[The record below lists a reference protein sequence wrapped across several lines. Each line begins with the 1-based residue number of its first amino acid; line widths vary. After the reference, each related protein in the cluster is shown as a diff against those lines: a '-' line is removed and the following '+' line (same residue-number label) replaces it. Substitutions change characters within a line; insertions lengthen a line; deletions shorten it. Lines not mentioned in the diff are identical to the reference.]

1 MSQDALSML
10 KQVKHLDDT
19 RVLFSLLEVL
29 DYENLIQV
37 NQAEI
42 ARDLECSAKTC
53 SVQLN
58 GSWS

>member
-29 DYENLIQV
+29 IM
-37 NQAEI
+37 
-42 ARDLECSAKTC
+42 KT
-53 SVQLN
+53 SFR
-58 GSWS
+58 